1 MKLVVLLSRVPYPLE
16 KGDKLRAYHQVKLL
30 AERHEVHLICLDDSR
45 ASIETRRHLSQ
56 IVTSL
61 HIIPLK
67 KGLIVWNMMKAF
79 WSEKPFQVHYFTQ
92 SQAVKKVNKII
103 DDIKPD
109 HVYCQLIRT
118 GEYVKHRHDV
128 SKTLD
133 YMDAL
138 NAGVRRRVEGASFI
152 KRYFIKEEAQRLV
165 RYENIIFD
173 YFDHH
178 TIISSQDREL
188 IFHKDRQRIAVIP
201 NGVDSDYFYPKMEAS
216 PKFDIVFTGNMNYPP
231 NIDGACR
238 LALELLPLLKKRNRH
253 LTLQIA
259 GATPAREV
267 LELKEIDGVTVTG
280 WVEDIRKSYAN
291 AYIFV
296 APMRIGSGLQNKL
309 LEAMSMGLP
318 CITTSLAANAFTTAQ
333 QEAFIVS
340 DSNEEIVAAI
350 ERLLND
356 EELRKEFSKRGR
368 RLIESDFRWSA
379 TIDLLEKVFNEKKR

>member
-1 MKLVVLLSRVPYPLE
+1 MKIVVLLSRVPFPLE
-16 KGDKLRAYHQVKLL
+16 KGDKLRAYHQVRLL
-30 AERHEVHLICLDDSR
+30 AKRHEVHLVCLDDTG
-45 ASIETRRHLSQ
+45 ASSETKAHLSG
-56 IVTSL
+56 IVKSL

-67 KGLIVWNMMKAF
+67 KGLIAWNMMKGF
-79 WSEKPFQVHYFTQ
+79 FSEKPFQVHYFTQ
-92 SQAVKKVNKII
+92 SQAVSKVNKII
-103 DDIKPD
+103 DDVLPD
-109 HVYCQLIRT
+109 HIYCQLIRVA
-118 GEYVKHRHDV
+118 EYVKHRHDIP
-128 SKTLD
+128 KTLD

-152 KRYFIKEEAQRLV
+152 KKYFIKEEAQRLV

-178 TIISSQDREL
+178 TIISSQDKEL

-201 NGVDSDYFYPKMEAS
+201 NGVDSDYFYPASEEA

-231 NIDGACR
+231 NIDGARR
-238 LALELLPLLKKRNRH
+238 LALEILPLLKNKNRH
-253 LTLQIA
+253 VTLQIA

-267 LELKEIDGVTVTG
+267 LELREVDGVTVTG

-318 CITTSLAANAFTTAQ
+318 CITTSLAANAFTISQ

-340 DSNEEIVAAI
+340 DSNEEIVTAI
-350 ERLLND
+350 ERLLSD
-356 EELRKEFSKRGR
+356 EALRKEFSQRGR
-368 RLIESDFRWSA
+368 SLIEKDFRWSA
-379 TIDLLEKVFNEKKR
+379 TIDMLEKVFSKNN

>member
-16 KGDKLRAYHQVKLL
+16 KGDKLRAYHQVRLL
-30 AERHEVHLICLDDSR
+30 AQRHEVHLICLDDSGATE
-45 ASIETRRHLSQ
+45 ASKVHLSGL
-56 IVTSL
+56 VKSL
-61 HIIPLK
+61 HIIPLN
-67 KGLIVWNMMKAF
+67 KGMIALNMLRAF
-79 WSEKPFQVHYFTQ
+79 VSEKPFQVHYFTQ
-92 SQAVKKVNKII
+92 GQAVKKVNKII
-103 DDIKPD
+103 DEIGPN
-109 HVYCQLIRT
+109 HIYCQLVRT
-118 GEYVKHRHDV
+118 AEYVKHRHDIP
-128 SKTLD
+128 KTLD

-152 KRYFIKEEAQRLV
+152 KKYFIKEEAQRLV

-188 IFHKDRQRIAVIP
+188 IFHKDRQKIVVVP
-201 NGVDSDYFYPKMEAS
+201 NGVDSDYFQPLAENS

-231 NIDGACR
+231 NIDGARR
-238 LALELLPLLKKRNRH
+238 LALEILPLLRKKKLNAS
-253 LTLQIA
+253 LQIA

-267 LELKEIDGVTVTG
+267 MELKDIEGVTVTG

-318 CITTSLAANAFTTAQ
+318 CITTSLAANAFTSEQQTAFTV
-333 QEAFIVS
+333 A
-340 DSNEEIVAAI
+340 DSNEGIVEAI
-350 ERLLND
+350 ESLLMSD
-356 EELRKEFSKRGR
+356 MMRKDFALRGR
-368 RLIESDFRWSA
+368 ALIEKDFKWSS
-379 TIDLLEKVFNEKKR
+379 TIDLLEKVFNEKK